1 MWAWGGGKKV
11 DWVAAGVGQPVTMPF
26 HTTMMT
32 DDKKMY
38 TGAGIILA
46 RLGEGVEPRFLLLC
60 GRATG
65 VWSFAKGRPEE
76 IDRASPL
83 RTAVRETY
91 EETGFVAGKDYTLM
105 NKPIRFGKRSYWLGV
120 METSSVRQLRIRAAE
135 HSMAGW
141 FTWDEVERL
150 QGNTDVREW
159 TKKSRK
165 AHGSFLALIN
175 AWLTSPTPATCLNA
189 AECNAS

>member
-1 MWAWGGGKKV
+1 MPNTPEKK
-11 DWVAAGVGQPVTMPF
+11 P
-26 HTTMMT
+26 
-32 DDKKMY
+32 Y

-46 RLGEGVEPRFLLLC
+46 RLNDGEEPRFLLLR
-60 GRATG
+60 GRKTG

-76 IDRASPL
+76 NDRGTPL

-91 EETGFVAGKDYTLM
+91 EETGFMAGKEYTLM
-105 NKPIRFGKRSYWLGV
+105 NKSIRFGKRAYWLGV
-120 METSSVRQLRIRAAE
+120 MEPNATQSLSGSSATTATPSPKLRIRSAE
-135 HSMAGW
+135 HTMAGW
-141 FTWDEVERL
+141 FTWDEVDRL

-175 AWLTSPTPATCLNA
+175 TWFASTTPATCLTA
-189 AECNAS
+189 GGCNES